1 MSRVSTR
8 VGVGGGGFT
17 SASQVGL
24 ESITQGDV
32 CGRSLHSLASRMP
45 LLWGRGLT
53 SCLRIRLPHLRR
65 PVQGRDYL
73 V

>member
-1 MSRVSTR
+1 MSRVLTR
-8 VGVGGGGFT
+8 VGVGGGFT

-32 CGRSLHSLASRMP
+32 CGRSLVCHCCGAEA
-45 LLWGRGLT
+45 
-53 SCLRIRLPHLRR
+53 LPHVLGYVFHTFVAPYR
-65 PVQGRDYL
+65 VVITLSD